1 MKNYI
6 NKNIDTEIRWS
17 REITGKKNG
26 KKPLGKITGLY
37 ILDKKQR
44 NPLLATDPTGHTGY
58 CGCIDLQSDG
68 SLEIWTNG
76 KYQFIKAEIV
86 EKLIV
91 ELLARI
97 S

>member
-6 NKNIDTEIRWS
+6 NENINTEIRWS
-17 REITGKKNG
+17 REITRKKKGG

-37 ILDKKQR
+37 ILDKKEKTLDSP
-44 NPLLATDPTGHTGY
+44 NGF
-58 CGCIDLQSDG
+58 CGSIDLRDDG

-76 KYQFIKAEIV
+76 KYQFIKPEIT
-86 EKLIV
+86 EKLII
-91 ELLARI
+91 EFLARI

>member
-6 NKNIDTEIRWS
+6 NKNINTEIEWS
-17 REITGKKNG
+17 REITRKAKNG
-26 KKPLGKITGLY
+26 KKPFGKIKGLS
-37 ILDKKQR
+37 IFDKTQKSEEI
-44 NPLLATDPTGHTGY
+44 PTGY
-58 CGCIDLQSDG
+58 CCSIDLRDDG

-76 KYQFIKAEIV
+76 KYQFIKPEIA

>member
-6 NKNIDTEIRWS
+6 NKNINTEIKWS
-17 REITGKKNG
+17 REIVHKPKN
-26 KKPLGKITGLY
+26 KRRPLGKIKGLY
-37 ILDKKQR
+37 ILDKTQKSEIS
-44 NPLLATDPTGHTGY
+44 PKGY
-58 CGCIDLQSDG
+58 CGCIDLRDDG

-76 KYQFIKAEIV
+76 KYQFIKPEIT
-86 EKLIV
+86 EKLII

>member
-6 NKNIDTEIRWS
+6 NKNIDTIIKWS
-17 REITGKKNG
+17 REITRAKKTCCRPHN
-26 KKPLGKITGLY
+26 KPLGKINGLY
-37 ILDKKQR
+37 ILDKTQKSEYSP
-44 NPLLATDPTGHTGY
+44 NGF
-58 CGCIDLQSDG
+58 CGSIDLRDDG

-76 KYQFIKAEIV
+76 KYQFIKPEIV
-86 EKLIV
+86 KRLLI